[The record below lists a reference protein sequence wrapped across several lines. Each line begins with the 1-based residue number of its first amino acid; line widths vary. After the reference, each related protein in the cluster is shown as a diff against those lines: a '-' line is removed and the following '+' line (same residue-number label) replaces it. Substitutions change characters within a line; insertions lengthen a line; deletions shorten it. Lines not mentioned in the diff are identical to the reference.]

1 MIAGFLICLLLLS
14 TPTAH
19 DSTLIAAQL
28 ESREQQLESL
38 YADYWR
44 TEYKIA
50 LGESN
55 LSSRP
60 IQDQIRKVVSD
71 DAFLKELDSARFSDP
86 ILQKRQK
93 LFLNEAVYTKI
104 MNDPALTAIVEQ
116 ITQQENATRYK
127 VGDRQLSR
135 AELTD
140 LLAHN
145 PDRSLREQA
154 WHATTQ
160 LAAANGERQR
170 AAIQLRNDLALKYS
184 SEIFSIFMLHRK
196 GMDVQKLFGWFAQIK
211 EDTEPEYQRLLERM
225 RRELGVTKIE
235 PWDLEFYF
243 SNLTNSFEAQ
253 RFSTEDGWSKAK
265 QVTSTLGY
273 NLDSV
278 EMHVGDLS
286 FAGAAYPV
294 LYGKE
299 VKILANRYS
308 GTYFYDRLLHAT
320 GHALHYQMM
329 SEPSFLLRANYDEP
343 MDEGVA
349 QVLVLMLYRPEVNT
363 KLFALTPD
371 QANLLASTY
380 RLKMLFEIRNTIADS
395 LSEFEAYA
403 DTDQDPSAIYN
414 RLHAEYLGVD
424 MHDAPVWAF
433 NPLYGSDPIYVQ
445 SFVVG
450 EMIAHQ
456 IEHNIDKV
464 FGRNWGKEA
473 GEQLKSNFYS
483 RGAGQGIDPLMRKGT
498 GEPLTPQHLIE
509 FLQDSA
515 AQQATAKRE
524 PASR

>member
-184 SEIFSIFMLHRK
+184 SEISSIFMLHRK

-243 SNLTNSFEAQ
+243 SNLT
-253 RFSTEDGWSKAK
+253 
-265 QVTSTLGY
+265 
-273 NLDSV
+273 
-278 EMHVGDLS
+278 
-286 FAGAAYPV
+286 
-294 LYGKE
+294 
-299 VKILANRYS
+299 
-308 GTYFYDRLLHAT
+308 
-320 GHALHYQMM
+320 
-329 SEPSFLLRANYDEP
+329 
-343 MDEGVA
+343 
-349 QVLVLMLYRPEVNT
+349 
-363 KLFALTPD
+363 
-371 QANLLASTY
+371 
-380 RLKMLFEIRNTIADS
+380 
-395 LSEFEAYA
+395 
-403 DTDQDPSAIYN
+403 
-414 RLHAEYLGVD
+414 
-424 MHDAPVWAF
+424 
-433 NPLYGSDPIYVQ
+433 
-445 SFVVG
+445 
-450 EMIAHQ
+450 
-456 IEHNIDKV
+456 
-464 FGRNWGKEA
+464 
-473 GEQLKSNFYS
+473 
-483 RGAGQGIDPLMRKGT
+483 
-498 GEPLTPQHLIE
+498 
-509 FLQDSA
+509 
-515 AQQATAKRE
+515 
-524 PASR
+524 